1 MKKLDKLT
9 NIIEAI
15 LFVSGN
21 AVSIKDIAEKLEI
34 EEKYIVH
41 SVKKLQEKYDEESG
55 IQLLYFNNKF

>member
-15 LFVSGN
+15 LLISGN

-34 EEKYIVH
+34 SKNEQINISIPYLHTSMFSLVTTPT
-41 SVKKLQEKYDEESG
+41 SSS
-55 IQLLYFNNKF
+55 